1 VSSTIEPLLPQV
13 NTGDRPEK
21 QPCPAVANA
30 ILYMVRTGSAGDMW
44 DDATWH
50 GRPSGAGAA
59 VLCNDLGRY
68 QEEVDRPWQ
77 APRGVPQDPIA
88 AERPVGVTNR
98 MQASDSLSGWQ
109 SCQLS

>member
-1 VSSTIEPLLPQV
+1 MSSTIEPLLPQV

-44 DDATWH
+44 DDETWH

-98 MQASDSLSGWQ
+98 MQALDSLSG
-109 SCQLS
+109 

>member
-1 VSSTIEPLLPQV
+1 
-13 NTGDRPEK
+13 
-21 QPCPAVANA
+21 
-30 ILYMVRTGSAGDMW
+30 MVRTGSAGDMW
-44 DDATWH
+44 DDETWH

-98 MQASDSLSGWQ
+98 MQALDSLSG
-109 SCQLS
+109 

>member
-1 VSSTIEPLLPQV
+1 VSLSSTIGPLLPQV
-13 NTGDRPEK
+13 NTADRPEK
-21 QPCPAVANA
+21 HPRPAVANA

-44 DDATWH
+44 DDETWH

-59 VLCNDLGRY
+59 VLYNGLGRY

-77 APRGVPQDPIA
+77 ASKGVPQHPIA

-98 MQASDSLSGWQ
+98 MQDSDSSSG
-109 SCQLS
+109 

>member
-1 VSSTIEPLLPQV
+1 MATHHARHHVATPLHRI
-13 NTGDRPEK
+13 NTGERPEK
-21 QPCPAVANA
+21 HPRPVVANA

-44 DDATWH
+44 DDETWH
-50 GRPSGAGAA
+50 GRPSGAGAG

-77 APRGVPQDPIA
+77 APRGVPQHPIA

-98 MQASDSLSGWQ
+98 MQASGSLFG
-109 SCQLS
+109 